1 MSEAEPTEGPH
12 DEWDFYPC
20 RVDDHPASILIN
32 LRFLYED
39 PRETNDFVHH
49 AFLVMKEA
57 GQHGV
62 GTQAEM
68 ERLSPIEDAIFDRAE
83 QAGAQPVGRLRSQGV
98 WQLSVYGPEE
108 LPIADWLAELTKDDT
123 HDSQIKTQALA
134 DPEFE
139 YLNEFLLPDA
149 ERHQW
154 IMNRRVCDQLR
165 QQGDDA
171 TKARPVDH
179 FISYEGTVPP
189 GLIDAIKEREFEV
202 TDTGEGLECVKVHNV
217 QLDTVH
223 DIVMDLSELAEEH
236 DAVYD
241 GWGAP
246 VTKPS
251 ELTN

>member
-1 MSEAEPTEGPH
+1 MSDAETPAGPH

-39 PRETNDFVHH
+39 PLETNTYVHH
-49 AFLVMKEA
+49 AFLLMKET
-57 GQHGV
+57 GPHGM

-83 QAGAQPVGRLRSQGV
+83 QAGAQPVGRLRGQGV

-108 LPIADWLAELTKDDT
+108 LPIADWLSELMNDET
-123 HDSQIKTQALA
+123 QVKTQALE

-139 YLNEFLLPDA
+139 YLNEFLLPDP

-154 IMNRRVCDQLR
+154 IMDRRVCDQLR

-171 TKARPVDH
+171 AKLRPVDH
-179 FISYEGTVPP
+179 FISYEGSVPA
-189 GLIDAIKEREFEV
+189 GLVDAIKERGFEV
-202 TDTGEGLECVKVHNV
+202 TDTGEGLECVKAHDV

-223 DIVMDLSELAEEH
+223 EIVMDLSELAEEH
-236 DAVYD
+236 DAAYD

-246 VTKPS
+246 VIKPN